1 MNRANLSARDE
12 MLPNYDFRGGMRG
25 KHHRAYREGH
35 TVTVHDDN
43 DGIDE
48 ALRRRYEVDE
58 NVADDED
65 FFASF
70 AKLSPQ

>member
-1 MNRANLSARDE
+1 
-12 MLPNYDFRGGMRG
+12 MRG